1 MRWILQTDGGSRG
14 NPGPSAWGAVLYQV
28 EGDDKSELLGLNGFL
43 GQQTNNFAE
52 YTGLINGLE
61 MLQKE
66 LDSAVIKPESI
77 EILMDSQLV
86 VEQVAGRWRTK
97 DVGLKPLCAKAQS
110 LLRGLSIKNNLKYVP
125 RAQNSRADELV
136 NLSLDEMKS

>member
-28 EGDDKSELLGLNGFL
+28 QNDDRDELVGMNGFL

-61 MLQKE
+61 LLKTE
-66 LDSAVIKPESI
+66 LDLVVVKPTTI
-77 EILMDSQLV
+77 DVLMDSQLV
-86 VEQVAGRWRTK
+86 VEQVNGRWRVK
-97 DVGLKPLCAKAQS
+97 DAGLKPLWAKAQA
-110 LLRGLSIKNNLKYVP
+110 LLHAFPIKVDLKYIP
-125 RAQNSRADELV
+125 RAQNRRADELV